1 MRCPDAPEKL
11 DPMTPGQLQ
20 AVALEIALLGRQGS
34 DARDPT
40 TRHNPGS
47 MPEDFTGLQLVYMP
61 YEGFKRINPGHDM
74 HFDHSDEHALA
85 EKPFAK
91 GEA

>member
-20 AVALEIALLGRQGS
+20 AVAPEIALLGRQGP

-47 MPEDFTGLQLVYMP
+47 MPEDFTGL
-61 YEGFKRINPGHDM
+61 
-74 HFDHSDEHALA
+74 
-85 EKPFAK
+85 
-91 GEA
+91 